1 MSAAAPPVPTA
12 AAAGLARC
20 HACGLLSRLP
30 APPEPP
36 KPRRRKARAVPA
48 ACPRCGA
55 QVYLRR
61 PASLVRTWAYMAAA
75 TILYLPANMLPVMT
89 SDSLFG
95 AQEDTIVSGVWFL
108 WQDGS
113 WFLAALVFF
122 ASVVVPLAKLAVLAF
137 LLVGVQLRWAWRP
150 MLRARLYRVIEFLG
164 RWSMLDI
171 YVVTLLAG
179 LVQVQS
185 LAAIHAGP
193 GAVAFGAVVVLTMLA
208 SQSFDPRLI
217 WDAAAAGPEPAR
229 LPAQTEG
236 AR

>member
-1 MSAAAPPVPTA
+1 MNRSLLSVPTA

-30 APPEPP
+30 A
-36 KPRRRKARAVPA
+36 AAGDAQA

-55 QVYLRR
+55 VLHLRR
-61 PASLVRTWAYMAAA
+61 PASVARTWAYLSAAA
-75 TILYLPANMLPVMT
+75 VLYVPANVLPVMR
-89 SDSLFG
+89 SGSLFG
-95 AQEDTIVSGVWFL
+95 VQEDTILSGVVFL

-113 WFLAALVFF
+113 WFLAALVFV
-122 ASVVVPLAKLAVLAF
+122 ASIVVPLAKLLVLFF
-137 LLVGVQLRWAWRP
+137 LLLGVQWRSAWRP
-150 MLRARLYRVIEFLG
+150 QWRTRLYRTIEYLG

-171 YVVTLLAG
+171 YVVTLLAA

-185 LAAIHAGP
+185 LAAIQAGP

-217 WDAAAAGPEPAR
+217 WDAAAAAAAPATAR
-229 LPAQTEG
+229 PPAPTEA